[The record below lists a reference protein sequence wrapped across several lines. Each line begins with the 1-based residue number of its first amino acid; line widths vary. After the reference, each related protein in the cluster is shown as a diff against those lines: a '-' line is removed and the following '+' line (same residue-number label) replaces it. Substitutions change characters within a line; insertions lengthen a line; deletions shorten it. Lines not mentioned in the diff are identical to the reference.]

1 MSFFENCTL
10 QESATFDKLVKTLAH
25 EMGHSL
31 GMNGHTEDT
40 KCQKGQYLMSSTLNN
55 KTHPITTLSQCT
67 KNRINVFLNKKFAD
81 RKVKSRSFTQED
93 INNSRLAYCWYRTNV
108 EGVDLL
114 SLRPRYDSLVVS
126 NQLDGNEKQKQNEGI
141 DESIWIIIGC
151 SVGLLAFVAIGIGLL
166 IYDWKT
172 KKRCFACCKK
182 DDTIEL
188 IE

>member
-31 GMNGHTEDT
+31 GMKRHTEDT
-40 KCQKGQYLMSSTLNN
+40 DLCQKGQFLMSTQVNN
-55 KTHPITTLSQCT
+55 KTHPVTTLSQCT
-67 KNRINVFLNKKFAD
+67 KNRINDFLNKKFAD
-81 RKVKSRSFTQED
+81 RKVKAKSFSQED
-93 INNSRLAYCWYRTNV
+93 TDNSRLAYCWYRTNV

-172 KKRCFACCKK
+172 KKRCFACC
-182 DDTIEL
+182 
-188 IE
+188 

>member
-1 MSFFENCTL
+1 MPFFENCTL
-10 QESATFDKLVKTLAH
+10 LQESAIFDKLVKTLAH
-25 EMGHSL
+25 EVGHSL

-40 KCQKGQYLMSSTLNN
+40 DLCQKGQYLMSTKIIN

-67 KNRINVFLNKKFAD
+67 KNRINVFLNKKLAD
-81 RKVKSRSFTQED
+81 RKVRARSFSHED

-108 EGVDLL
+108 EGADLL
-114 SLRPRYDSLVVS
+114 YLRPRYDSLVVS
-126 NQLDGNEKQKQNEGI
+126 NQII